1 MPAFKT
7 MLSEAQRWDVLAY
20 VHDQFHQGFRTQAR
34 SQSVTGEGTVIA
46 VVPEKAQLVVEHGDI
61 PGFMGAMTMG
71 YPVNPP
77 SLLHQLEAGDMVRFT
92 IDTKQKAI
100 VGIERLRK

>member
-1 MPAFKT
+1 MIQDLYHFSPAVSKVRKT
-7 MLSEAQRWDVLAY
+7 YCDAANS
-20 VHDQFHQGFRTQAR
+20 
-34 SQSVTGEGTVIA
+34 
-46 VVPEKAQLVVEHGDI
+46 I

-77 SLLHQLEAGDMVRFT
+77 SLLHKLKAGDAVRFT

-100 VGIERLRK
+100 IGIEHLKQ